1 MIHLGTVFSGIGAIE
16 FALKRLGIAYSIS
29 FACDNGDREL
39 KILDGEFLQEYTKL
53 TKLRSRKE
61 IDEKGK
67 QRLAELGQLELSKVD
82 EIRNFVYKLP
92 CKKDKID
99 FVNNLYKNTRQENF
113 VEKTYKANYNITDTD
128 FYQDIR
134 FMDGREYEGTIDLLV
149 GGSPCQSFSSVGA
162 KGGLDDTRG
171 TLFYDYARIIREI
184 QPKAFIYENV
194 RGLLTHDNGKTWK
207 IIKRVFEE
215 DLNYN
220 IQYSVLNAA
229 DYGIP
234 QNRRRLF
241 VIGIRDDI
249 KCEPFEM
256 PTPISLKYTMQNFLE
271 DSCSDG
277 HFNYDRRSGELVIEA
292 IPGKADDKFILTPA
306 VQRYVLAEGTANYK
320 TSTKTDLP
328 VARTLMKMMTQHHRA
343 GVDNYITV
351 QNNPLVLRQLSD
363 REALRLMGFTD
374 DFKIVVSSMQMLRQ
388 AGNSIVVD
396 TLMRILHQLLKTGI
410 YKSIN
415 YDNRI

>member
-162 KGGLDDTRG
+162 K
-171 TLFYDYARIIREI
+171 
-184 QPKAFIYENV
+184 
-194 RGLLTHDNGKTWK
+194 
-207 IIKRVFEE
+207 
-215 DLNYN
+215 
-220 IQYSVLNAA
+220 
-229 DYGIP
+229 
-234 QNRRRLF
+234 RRL
-241 VIGIRDDI
+241 R
-249 KCEPFEM
+249 
-256 PTPISLKYTMQNFLE
+256 
-271 DSCSDG
+271 
-277 HFNYDRRSGELVIEA
+277 
-292 IPGKADDKFILTPA
+292 
-306 VQRYVLAEGTANYK
+306 
-320 TSTKTDLP
+320 
-328 VARTLMKMMTQHHRA
+328 
-343 GVDNYITV
+343 
-351 QNNPLVLRQLSD
+351 
-363 REALRLMGFTD
+363 
-374 DFKIVVSSMQMLRQ
+374 
-388 AGNSIVVD
+388 
-396 TLMRILHQLLKTGI
+396 
-410 YKSIN
+410 
-415 YDNRI
+415 